1 MDNISHK
8 VKNKLVSV
16 FFYSN
21 IIIMLQFI
29 SFERI
34 LCSTQKNFVIIDR
47 KHYEWILLAGPPKSW
62 ILVLN
67 QETSKPKGSLLHC

>member
-1 MDNISHK
+1 
-8 VKNKLVSV
+8 
-16 FFYSN
+16 
-21 IIIMLQFI
+21 MLQFI

-34 LCSTQKNFVIIDR
+34 LCSTQKYFVIIDR